1 MGVPPLASIVLN
13 LLSVAAA
20 YGLITLIFQ
29 DGRLQGLLGYTAFGG
44 IT

>member
-1 MGVPPLASIVLN
+1 VV
-13 LLSVAAA
+13 A

-29 DGRLQGLLGYTAFGG
+29 DGRLQGLLGYTSFGA